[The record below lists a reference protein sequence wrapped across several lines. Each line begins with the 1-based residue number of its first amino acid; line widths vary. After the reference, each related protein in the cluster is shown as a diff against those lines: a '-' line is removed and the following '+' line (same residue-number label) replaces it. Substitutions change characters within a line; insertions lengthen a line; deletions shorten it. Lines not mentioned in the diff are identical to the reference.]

1 MQQVG
6 AAGRFAQETLDS
18 GAGQAAVCADC
29 VELIDQRRFVEYREV
44 VWRARRDIDMSRL
57 CDLSRTR
64 VGGERSEFIES
75 SVRKL
80 LLG

>member
-44 VWRARRDIDMSRL
+44 V
-57 CDLSRTR
+57 
-64 VGGERSEFIES
+64 
-75 SVRKL
+75 
-80 LLG
+80 